1 MEQYPKQMTSNPVT
15 CLRLYCEL
23 GRFKN
28 FPVKGDAKAS
38 VRKRLMQEGLTR
50 GWKQIDRRIG
60 SFSGYIVTGI
70 QFQAPDGETGWQISS
85 WPFTDPVHDYWV
97 DGDKFYR
104 MRIDFDVGR
113 TFEIFGEANVD
124 SKEKEAICEA
134 IRTWE
139 SPDSGEAS

>member
-1 MEQYPKQMTSNPVT
+1 MTLNPVT

-23 GRFKN
+23 RQFEN
-28 FPVKGDAKAS
+28 FGVERDVKAS
-38 VRKRLMQEGLTR
+38 VRERLMQEGLTK

-104 MRIDFDVGR
+104 MRIDFDIGR

-124 SKEKEAICEA
+124 PKEKDAIREA
-134 IRTWE
+134 IRNWASPYSGDE
-139 SPDSGEAS
+139 S